1 MSSAF
6 KRLLQLALF
15 LGGLVA
21 FFFSLRYAGFDRL
34 GILLPAVSG
43 PGLAVLLVYP
53 FMCAWDVA
61 GWQALFQREV
71 RGRAGFGTLY
81 FIRLAGEALNNMT
94 PFVDIGGEFL
104 KVSLV
109 ASRCGI
115 TKTAAVVPVV
125 MARTV
130 LFYSEI
136 VLWAVGLVLA
146 SGFFAPEHPWAWALY
161 ATIAISLF
169 LGVTL
174 AWFQRRGFFSSSSGW
189 LRSFE
194 GSRPLLEKLHVPF
207 READQQIA
215 SFYKERFG
223 AFGASL
229 FLHFLGWAAGGVE
242 IYFVM
247 NLIGAPVS
255 PAQAVLVEALFQL
268 VKTASFFIPGNLGA
282 QEAGLAIAAEWMG
295 FHPSVGVALSLY
307 KRFRQAVWTA
317 VGFAVWGAFKLLPAK
332 SAPTRYNPTS

>member
-6 KRLLQLALF
+6 KRFFQLALF
-15 LGGLVA
+15 LGGLTA

-34 GILLPAVSG
+34 GIVLPAVSG
-43 PGLAVLLVYP
+43 PGLAILLIYP
-53 FMCAWDVA
+53 FMCAWDVV
-61 GWQALFQREV
+61 GWQALFQDEV
-71 RGRAGFGTLY
+71 RGRAKFSVLY

-136 VLWAVGLVLA
+136 LFWAVGLALA
-146 SGFFAPEHPWAWALY
+146 SGFFAPDHAWAWALY
-161 ATIAISLF
+161 VTIAISVF
-169 LGVTL
+169 LGGML
-174 AWFQRRGFFSSSSGW
+174 AWSQRRGFFSSSSGW
-189 LRSFE
+189 LRCFE

-207 READQQIA
+207 QEADRQIA

-223 AFGASL
+223 AFGVSIV
-229 FLHFLGWAAGGVE
+229 LHFIGWVAGGLE
-242 IYFVM
+242 IYWVM
-247 NLIGAPVS
+247 RLMGTPVS

-282 QEAGLAIAAEWMG
+282 QEAGLALAAQWMG
-295 FHPSVGVALSLY
+295 YHPSVGVALSLY

-317 VGFAVWGAFKLLPAK
+317 VGFAVWGGFKLLPVK
-332 SAPTRYNPTS
+332 SAPARYNPSS